1 MYEQQ
6 RKRMVDHQIAE
17 RGVTSSRVL
26 EAMRKVPR
34 HLFVP
39 EGARSSAYADKPL
52 PIGHGQTISQPYIV
66 ALMSSLCNLRGTERV
81 LEIGTGCGYQ
91 TAVLRELSSE
101 VYTIEIYKELSGKA
115 QQVLYSLG
123 YEDIHF
129 IVGNGYTGHPDAAP
143 YDAILLT
150 ASPEQIPHTLLDQLA
165 DGGVLVGPE
174 GRFSQDLMKIEKEFG
189 KLNKERICAVAFVPM
204 VDKKMGG

>member
-6 RKRMVDHQIAE
+6 RERMVDHQIAE
-17 RGVTSSRVL
+17 RGITNNRVL

-34 HLFVP
+34 HFFVP
-39 EGARSSAYADKPL
+39 EGARSSSYADKPL

-66 ALMSSLCNLRGTERV
+66 ALMTSLCSLRGAESV

-101 VYTIEIYKELSGKA
+101 VYTIEIYKELSAKA
-115 QQVLYSLG
+115 QQVLHQLG

-129 IVGNGYTGHPDAAP
+129 IIGNGYNGHPESAP
-143 YDAILLT
+143 YDAIILT
-150 ASPEQIPHTLLDQLA
+150 ASPEEIPHTLLDQLA

-174 GRFSQDLMKIEKEFG
+174 GRFSQDLVKIEKEFG
-189 KLNKERICAVAFVPM
+189 RLNKQRICAVAFVPM
-204 VDKKMGG
+204 VNKKM